1 MLATDRQSLILDI
14 LSKEKSVRNSEL
26 VKILNVSLETIRRD
40 LDYLEKDGLL
50 EKVHGGAKQKVK
62 VVETPYS
69 QRVLKNISEKIEL
82 AKLAVNFIEN
92 GDIIA
97 LNSSST
103 NIEIAKL
110 IREKNISVTILTN
123 SLLIANEVST
133 CANINMILAGGVYS
147 QKEFAF
153 LGQVT
158 ADFLNNFTANKCFLS
173 VGGVSLDKGVTDFYM
188 DEVLVEKKLID
199 ISKEIIVVAD
209 SSKFENNS
217 LFCIAPLKDINFII
231 TDSKVEDNIKELYM
245 ENGVKVINK

>member
-14 LSKEKSVRNSEL
+14 LSKEKSVKNSEL
-26 VKILNVSLETIRRD
+26 VKILNVSLETLRRD
-40 LDYLEKDGLL
+40 LELLEKDGLL
-50 EKVHGGAKQKVK
+50 EKVHGGAKQKIK
-62 VVETPYS
+62 IMEIPYS
-69 QRVLKNISEKIEL
+69 QRVLKNTSEKIEL
-82 AKLAVNFIEN
+82 AKLAINLIEN

-110 IREKNISVTILTN
+110 IREKNLSITVLTN
-123 SLLIANEVST
+123 SLLIAYELSS
-133 CANINMILAGGVYS
+133 CSNINMILAGGIYS

-158 ADFLNNFTANKCFLS
+158 ANFLNNFTANKCFLS
-173 VGGVSLDKGVTDFYM
+173 VGGISLDKGITDFYI

-199 ISKEIIVVAD
+199 ISTEIIVVAD
-209 SSKFENNS
+209 SSKFEHNS

-231 TDSKVEDNIKELYM
+231 TDSKIGNDIKDLYI
-245 ENGVKVINK
+245 ENGVKIINR